1 MLNSKK
7 KFIIIALLAVVC
19 TGVKAQNMNPSNNGS
34 TPYSRYGYGRLA
46 ETSFVRN
53 RAMGGIGYGLR
64 TNQQTNTMNPASYTA
79 IDSLTFLF
87 DFALNAQIDKYKE
100 YGLSESKWDGG
111 LDYLAMQ
118 FPIGKYFSA
127 SLGLLPYSYVGYSYG
142 VSDSLAVEGSADDTK
157 IAYTQAY
164 AGNGGLNKVYLGF
177 GAEPFKGISVGV
189 NVGYIFGEIA
199 NDWAV
204 VFPNAGISSTSA
216 NRKISARALEL
227 EFGVQLNR
235 TFNEKHEVT
244 VGGVF
249 APKMN
254 MRLDATN
261 ITTTAF
267 SDTVSSDQTVN
278 IPMKY
283 GVGFTYVYDKR
294 LTVGAD
300 YSMEAW
306 GDVYGLNDNLERQKN
321 MYKDRSKFAIGG
333 EYIPSLINRNYFQR
347 MRYRLGA
354 HYSESYIDVKVNPN
368 DPGSRNKEFGMT
380 VGLGF
385 PLKGQKSLINVAFE
399 YIDVKPQNKTYLSE
413 SYFQFNVG
421 LTFNEFWFFKNKIK

>member
-1 MLNSKK
+1 
-7 KFIIIALLAVVC
+7 
-19 TGVKAQNMNPSNNGS
+19 MNPSNNGN

-46 ETSFVRN
+46 ETSFIRN
-53 RAMGGIGYGLR
+53 RGMGGIGYGIR

-87 DFALNAQIDKYKE
+87 DFGLNVQIDKYKE
-100 YGLSESKWDGG
+100 FGMYESKWDGG

-118 FPIGKYFSA
+118 FPMGKYFAA

-142 VSDSLAVEGSADDTK
+142 VSDSLAIDGSLADEK

-164 AGNGGLNKVYLGF
+164 AGNGGLNKAYVGLGF
-177 GAEPFKGISVGV
+177 EPFKGISVGV
-189 NVGYIFGEIA
+189 NVGYIFGEVA

-204 VFPNAGISSTSA
+204 AFTSGNYSTTSV
-216 NRKISARALEL
+216 NRQLSARALEL
-227 EFGVQLNR
+227 QFGMQLNH
-235 TFNEKHEVT
+235 TFNEKHNVT
-244 VGGVF
+244 LGGVF

-254 MRLDATN
+254 MRLDAHN
-261 ITTTAF
+261 ITTTAY
-267 SDTVSSDQTVN
+267 SDTTKVRRDVD

-283 GVGFTYVYDKR
+283 GIGVSYVYDKR

-306 GDVYGLNDNLERQKN
+306 GDVRGLNDKMEIQSGL
-321 MYKDRSKFAIGG
+321 YKDRSKFAFGA
-333 EYIPSLINRNYFQR
+333 EYIPSFISNNYFQR

-368 DPGSRNKEFGMT
+368 DAGSRNKEYGVT

-385 PLKGQKSLINVAFE
+385 PLKGQKSVINVAFE
-399 YIDVKPQNKTYLSE
+399 YIDVKPHNKSYLSE
-413 SYFQFNVG
+413 SYFQLNLG